1 MAKDIK
7 AKRSGETSASA
18 AELYAFI
25 NRVSGG

>member
-7 AKRSGETSASA
+7 SKRTGDISTSA

-25 NRVSGG
+25 NRVRG